1 MLRVFRIFLRGMGVF
16 VGLLVLLFILLQFSV
31 VQTFIA
37 GKAVAYV
44 SDMFGTRIE
53 LNRVSLSVR
62 GSVTVEGIYLEDL
75 NRDTLLY
82 VGKLDLRIGT
92 IALLRGIIDIGYLN
106 VRDMRAFVHRSPED
120 STFNFNFLVQNE
132 NDVGSETEITVSD
145 EGASPSNFRIGKIRL
160 DRIYVSYRDDVDSTY
175 VSASLGYLY
184 TTIKKV
190 DPAQLQFIIDDLHI
204 ADLEASAELLK
215 NITNDSSDNSDSASL
230 PQIGFDNIALSNIHA
245 RYSTGSE
252 GEQMGIGLDT
262 LNIAANYIDIT
273 AGIIDLSSVQM
284 SGASLLYHFRE
295 ETIDRTEEHS
305 EQTYPVASDP
315 ASEGLVWTLSL
326 ISLGISD
333 SELQIRD
340 LNRSDDPTGFDA
352 SNIFMTGIHINA
364 EEIRFG
370 PDKVEARIN
379 GIRLREQSGLE
390 LVHGTGNIS
399 IGDTYAEISD
409 LRLETIASELAANI
423 ALQYPSLGEIG
434 NNLHSV
440 RINRFSV
447 ITDIDLNEVQKVFPG
462 TLSGFPGNLP
472 EQSRVGAELILTGSV
487 ADLTIEA
494 IHIEAGNETVFK
506 AHGIISGLPV
516 TDSLVAD
523 LKIDEFS
530 ITDRYLQYL
539 LPAGIVP
546 ENIKFPEFV
555 NIAAELSGSL
565 QKSEGSI
572 SLSTSYGDAGVRF
585 GVTIPAEGDMS
596 YSGVLKIHEFDV
608 GALIRREEQFG
619 QLTGQISAEGLGT
632 DMNSMAATLS
642 VDIESA
648 EIVGYRY
655 RNIEII
661 ASADSGEVDGRISIE
676 DEFIKFTAEAALWLT
691 DAAPRYRFSFL
702 IDEVFLHELNLA
714 EGELYLHGRLNAD
727 ITGASADSLNGYIRI
742 NDFRVIENGA
752 RYSLDSLLISMNSD
766 ADEQE
771 ITLTSHFLNG
781 FYRGNVGLGDLTGEI
796 THHINK
802 YFPMHSYNGPEDTTS
817 RHFEFELTLTDPTA
831 IPDFLIPE
839 LESISPFTITGNYES
854 DRNQIVITTE
864 IPQIMYAGISI
875 EQLQV
880 SLESDQTDLRANLT
894 LDKIG
899 SHTFTV
905 FYPDLSVTF
914 SDGVINPRIRLRDA
928 DNEDKL
934 VIEFG
939 VTSID
944 TGYIVSIPSEGI
956 LLNGELWIPPGEQSI
971 FIGDTAMYIGHLRL
985 ENGNRYIEATMTP
998 EQDELQG
1005 LLITFGD
1012 FPIDAFTGNV
1022 VSPVETLQADVK
1034 GTLRISGTGDTSQYH
1049 ADLRLERIHFESV
1062 TVGSLHVRAH
1072 SESQGEYFVN
1082 AGIIQNGGYAAVE
1095 GNIATREESVLLDLA
1110 VRLDRYDLSS
1120 VEPFTFG
1127 RLRNISGYLNG
1138 DMTVQGTAGEPIMN
1152 GSLRF
1157 SDVRFEAVPLNTSFG
1172 LRNES
1177 INFNNTEIQFPSFT
1191 LRDAGGNPAVI
1202 AGRINRE
1209 GDNGI
1214 GFNLALRATDF
1225 ILINTTREHND
1236 LVYGRVA
1243 VNSDL
1248 RVRGVSDAPEISGS
1262 VELRRGTAFTIVLP
1276 ESDLELVEREG
1287 IVTFAEIHSPE
1298 DLSSIVVSE
1307 RDTIRSELRGLNVF
1321 VNVQVDPQTELT
1333 VYVDPRAGDHVMIRG
1348 GGNLSFG
1355 IDPSGFLSL
1364 AGRYE
1369 INDGAYQLS
1378 FYDVA
1383 RRRFD
1388 IRRGSSIVWAGD
1400 PLDAEVDISA
1410 IYTIRTS
1417 PIYLVGDQVGD
1428 QERQQYRR
1436 QLPFQVYL
1444 NMQGKLLKPEISF
1457 TLDMPPDQRG
1467 AFGGVIYSRIQQL
1480 NEQETER
1487 NKQVFSLLILNRFL
1501 ADNPFDIPEGGG
1513 FSSTARSSA
1522 SKILTQQ
1529 LNALSG
1535 RYIRGVDISFDVE
1548 SYDDYTEEGTVGR
1561 TELHLQVSRRF
1572 LDDRIIVEL
1581 GGNIDLEG
1589 ERKRQSGLT
1598 DIAGDIAVEY
1608 LLTQDGRYRLRGF
1621 RKTEYHGLV
1630 DGEIT
1635 STGLS
1640 FVVTRD
1646 FNRFSELFRKPR
1658 ILEPV
1663 GIEEH
1668 SGNER

>member
-1 MLRVFRIFLRGMGVF
+1 MRRVFRIFLRGMGVF

-37 GKAVAYV
+37 DKAVAYV

-53 LNRVSLSVR
+53 LNRVSLSMR
-62 GSVTVEGIYLEDL
+62 GSVTIEGIYLEDL

-82 VGKLDLRIGT
+82 VGKLDVRIGT
-92 IALLRGIIDIGYLN
+92 IALLRGEIDIGYLS
-106 VRDMRAFVHRSPED
+106 VQDMRAFVHRSSED
-120 STFNFNFLVQNE
+120 STYNFGFLVQNG
-132 NDVGSETEITVSD
+132 NNIGSDTEKTVSNV
-145 EGASPSNFRIGKIRL
+145 EASPSNLRIGEIRL
-160 DRIYVSYRDDVDSTY
+160 DRIYVSYRDDVDSTF
-175 VSASLGYLY
+175 VSFSLGVLY
-184 TTIKKV
+184 TTFKEI
-190 DPAQLQFIIDDLHI
+190 DPAQQQFIIGDIHI
-204 ADLEASAELLK
+204 ADIEASAEILK
-215 NITNDSSDNSDSASL
+215 SITHDSPDKNEPASL
-230 PQIGFDNIALSNIHA
+230 PHIGFDNISLSNIQA
-245 RYSTGSE
+245 RYRSGSE

-262 LNIAANYIDIT
+262 LNIAANYIDIA
-273 AGIIDLSSVQM
+273 AGIIDLSSVHM
-284 SGASLLYHFRE
+284 AGASLLYHFRE
-295 ETIDRTEEHS
+295 ETVDRTEEHS
-305 EQTYPVASDP
+305 EQTDPVASDP

-326 ISLGISD
+326 TSLGISD

-340 LNRSDDPTGFDA
+340 LNRSDDLTGFDA

-379 GIRLREQSGLE
+379 GIRLREHSGLE

-399 IGDTYAEISD
+399 IGDTHAEITDLSLSTAASD
-409 LRLETIASELAANI
+409 LAVNI

-440 RINRFSV
+440 RISRFSV
-447 ITDIDLNEVQKVFPG
+447 ITDIDLTEVHKVFPES
-462 TLSGFPGNLP
+462 LSAYSLNNP
-472 EQSRVGAELILTGSV
+472 ELLRVGAEIILTGSV

-494 IHIEAGNETVFK
+494 IHIEAGSETVFK
-506 AHGIISGLPV
+506 AHGNISGLPV
-516 TDSLVAD
+516 TDSLIGD

-530 ITDRYLQYL
+530 TTDRDLLYL
-539 LPAGIVP
+539 LPAGIIP
-546 ENIKFPEFV
+546 ENIKVPEFV
-555 NIAAELSGSL
+555 NIDAEISGSL
-565 QKSEGSI
+565 RKSEGSI
-572 SLSTSYGDAGVRF
+572 TLTSSYGDAGVRF
-585 GVTIPAEGDMS
+585 EVSVPAEGDMS
-596 YSGVLKIHEFDV
+596 YKGALKINEFDT

-619 QLTGQISAEGLGT
+619 RLTARISAEGLGT
-632 DMNSMAATLS
+632 DMNTMAATIN
-642 VDIESA
+642 VDIDSA

-661 ASADSGEVDGRISIE
+661 ATADSGEVDGRISID
-676 DEFIKFTAEAALWLT
+676 DEFIKLTADASLWIT
-691 DAAPRYRFSFL
+691 DAIPRYRLSLL

-714 EGELYLHGRLNAD
+714 EGELYLHGRLNAEL
-727 ITGASADSLNGYIRI
+727 TGTSADSLTGYVRV

-752 RYSLDSLLISMNSD
+752 RYSLDSLLISMNTDS
-766 ADEQE
+766 DEQE
-771 ITLTSHFLNG
+771 ITLTSYFLNG
-781 FYRGNVGLGDLTGEI
+781 SYRGNVGLGNLPGEI
-796 THHINK
+796 TRHLNK
-802 YFPMHSYNGPEDTTS
+802 YFPMLSYDGQEDTTS

-831 IPDFLIPE
+831 IPDFLVPE
-839 LESISPFTITGNYES
+839 LESISPFTITGSYDS
-854 DRNQIVITTE
+854 DRNQIFITTE
-864 IPQIMYAGISI
+864 ITQIVYAGILI

-880 SLESDQTDLRANLT
+880 SLESDQTDLSANMT
-894 LDKIG
+894 LDKFG
-899 SHTFTV
+899 SNTFTV
-905 FYPDLSVTF
+905 YYPELSITF
-914 SDGVINPRIRLRDA
+914 ADGVIHPRIRLGDA

-934 VIEFG
+934 LVEFG
-939 VTSID
+939 ITSVD
-944 TGYIVSIPSEGI
+944 TGYIVSIPSGGF
-956 LLNGELWIPPGEQSI
+956 LLNGELWVPPGEQSI
-971 FIGDTAMYIGHLRL
+971 FIGDTAQFLGHLRL
-985 ENGNRYIEATMTP
+985 ENNTRYIEATTIS
-998 EQDELQG
+998 EQDDTQG
-1005 LLITFGD
+1005 LLITFEN
-1012 FPIDAFTGNV
+1012 FPIDAVTGNV
-1022 VSPVETLQADVK
+1022 VSPVETLQADVR
-1034 GTLRISGTGDTSQYH
+1034 GTFRIRGTGNISHYY
-1049 ADLRLERIHFESV
+1049 ADLTIERIHFESD
-1062 TVGSLHVRAH
+1062 TVGTLHIRAN
-1072 SESQGEYFVN
+1072 SESPGKYIVDAEITRNDGF
-1082 AGIIQNGGYAAVE
+1082 AAIE
-1095 GNIATREESVLLDLA
+1095 GSIATGEESVLLDLT

-1120 VEPFTFG
+1120 LEPFTFG
-1127 RLRNISGYLNG
+1127 TLRNMAGYLSG

-1152 GSLRF
+1152 GSLLF
-1157 SDVRFEAVPLNTSFG
+1157 SDVRFEAIPLNTSFG

-1177 INFNNTEIQFPSFT
+1177 IYFNNTEIQFPSFT

-1202 AGRINRE
+1202 TGRIDRE
-1209 GDNGI
+1209 GADDI

-1225 ILINTTREHND
+1225 TLMNTTREHND
-1236 LVYGRVA
+1236 LVYGRIA

-1262 VELRRGTAFTIVLP
+1262 IGLRRGTAFTIVLP

-1287 IVTFAEIHSPE
+1287 IVTFAEIRSPE
-1298 DLSSIVVSE
+1298 DLLSTVVSE
-1307 RDTIRSELRGLNVF
+1307 RDTMRSELRGLNVF

-1355 IDPSGFLSL
+1355 IDPTGFLSL

-1369 INDGAYQLS
+1369 IIDGTYQLS

-1388 IRRGSSIVWAGD
+1388 IRPGSSIVWAGD
-1400 PLDAEVDISA
+1400 PLDAEIDISA

-1417 PIYLVGDQVGD
+1417 PIELVGDQVGD
-1428 QERQQYRR
+1428 SERQQYRR

-1444 NMQGKLLKPEISF
+1444 NMKGRLLEPEITF

-1467 AFGGVIYSRIQQL
+1467 AFGGVVYNRIQQL

-1487 NKQVFSLLILNRFL
+1487 NKQVFSLLVLNRFL

-1513 FSSTARSSA
+1513 ISSTARSSA

-1658 ILEPV
+1658 VLQPV
-1663 GIEEH
+1663 DIEEQ
-1668 SGNER
+1668 SVQER